1 MNSWNAFQ
9 KSINTTEIYLI
20 RIIIIV
26 FCIIILLEIHRYITE
41 TQSLTEKI
49 IHTFAYHLL
58 NAITEIIKK
67 NPTRKL

>member
-26 FCIIILLEIHRYITE
+26 FCIIIPLEIHRYITE

-49 IHTFAYHLL
+49 IHTFAYYLL